1 MVTGAYAKGNG
12 SRSKP
17 VVLKYAPSHAER
29 PRTRDSREKGKGWQR
44 SKSSMYDYG
53 SDLYFCEDRTS
64 HERHRRAQS
73 SMSGRRTGK
82 NSSCYEID
90 CPAKKQRRRRASVE
104 AIVQSA
110 KPDSTNLCQ
119 PAVPIGPPI
128 QKRML
133 TVKQGAE
140 DNCITPNKTF
150 YGWTTISNDRSL
162 QKVQIIEREGPK
174 ARAYAPR
181 YESANNFPSAFP
193 YAESERELK
202 TYECK
207 QRFMEMLV
215 TTDSFDWRPGAGEPE
230 GHGYE
235 TDEIEPFKVKS
246 SFRPPER
253 SPANKYLNEMRIEL
267 KEAEV
272 SQDRV
277 VQGRVFFDLK
287 EPATVESI
295 VIDINKTFAGT
306 TSDGRVNLLSPDN
319 KNYAPELKLLP
330 NRQPRLLLP
339 GMEPQPGESSV
350 AHRLPDDIALVETI
364 PKKVILQTGY
374 NAIPFSIYVPE
385 NQMPTFTYTSLDGPS
400 VINNYSA
407 EASVR
412 MNGNTERTGRV
423 PIVVPALGKKNLGYR
438 DDDDN
443 FEFVLFN
450 KYFTKDDGFD
460 YAVGY
465 TEKESGHDKPSKV
478 EAKVIRL
485 AECREI
491 NLKEKTYVANLGH
504 ATMSRGK
511 SNPVVDKYRQNPDNK
526 PIRYEWDDNAYDENN
541 VISSTTPTVKGR
553 GFTCDYLL
561 ELKVDGKT
569 YRGPIILVDR
579 YDEKGARRSELSSLS
594 KREDFKVPA

>member
-1 MVTGAYAKGNG
+1 TKGNG

-17 VVLKYAPSHAER
+17 VVLKYAER

-44 SKSSMYDYG
+44 SKSSMCDYG
-53 SDLYFCEDRTS
+53 SDLYFCEERTS
-64 HERHRRAQS
+64 SDRYRRAQS
-73 SMSGRRTGK
+73 SMSGRKTGK

-110 KPDSTNLCQ
+110 KPESTTLCQ

-133 TVKQGAE
+133 TVNQGVE
-140 DNCITPNKTF
+140 DDCFTPNKTF
-150 YGWTTISNDRSL
+150 YGWTQISNDRSL
-162 QKVQIIEREGPK
+162 QKVQVLEREGPK
-174 ARAYAPR
+174 ARAYTPK
-181 YESANNFPSAFP
+181 YEGANNFPNAFP

-215 TTDSFDWRPGAGEPE
+215 STDSFDWRPGAGEYE
-230 GHGYE
+230 GQGYE
-235 TDEIEPFKVKS
+235 TNETEPYPVS
-246 SFRPPER
+246 STFRPTEK
-253 SPANKYLNEMRIEL
+253 SPSNRYLNEMRIEL

-272 SQDRV
+272 PQDRIV
-277 VQGRVFFDLK
+277 HGRVFFDLK
-287 EPATVESI
+287 EPATVES
-295 VIDINKTFAGT
+295 VGIDINKTFVGT
-306 TSDGRVNLLSPDN
+306 TTDGKVTLLAPDG

-339 GMEPQPGESSV
+339 GTEPQPGEST
-350 AHRLPDDIALVETI
+350 AGYRLPNDFALTETI
-364 PKKVILQTGY
+364 PKKVVLQPGA
-374 NAIPFSIYVPE
+374 NAIPFKIFVPE
-385 NQMPTFTYTSLDGPS
+385 NQVPTFTYTSLKGPS

-412 MNGNTERTGRV
+412 LNGNNERTGRV
-423 PIVVPALGKKNLGYR
+423 PIVVPALGKKNVGYR
-438 DDDDN
+438 DTDDN
-443 FEFVLFN
+443 YEFVLFN

-465 TEKESGHDKPSKV
+465 VESESGQERPSKV

-485 AECREI
+485 VECRDI
-491 NLKEKTYVANLGH
+491 NLKEKTYVADLGH
-504 ATMSRGK
+504 ANMSSGK
-511 SNPVVDKYRQNPDNK
+511 SNPVLDKYRQNPDNK
-526 PIRYEWDDNAYDENN
+526 PVKDEWDDNAYDENN

-561 ELKVDGKT
+561 ELKVGDKT
-569 YRGPIILVDR
+569 YRGPVILVER
-579 YDEKGARRSELSSLS
+579 YDDKGTGRLELSALS
-594 KREDFKVPA
+594 KREDFKAPP